1 MEDSDEEHGGFQNPR
16 EDGESLMGY
25 ESATDNPNRRK
36 MESETEQENTGNKK
50 LKKDVGQKNQKGKK
64 EKDKNKDGGS
74 KGGLFGDGW
83 QINKAFKTFF
93 IEPKD
98 DKTKPLHIMEIAKLL
113 NNIKVKY
120 AELNKAGKNR
130 FKITFDNP
138 KHAETLINSKILT
151 EQFNYKVFVPT
162 MFKETIGVVRNVP
175 PTISEKE
182 ILENLECE
190 RIKITK
196 VERIQKMVQKELVP
210 TYAIKIY
217 AEGEKLPRDIKI
229 FGLNLEVDVYVYPVK
244 FCWRCVRYGHKSNA
258 CKAAQVRCFKCS
270 DAGHEGKDCL
280 SLNINCLHC
289 KEGHKAFDQVCGE
302 RKRQNDI
309 NRTMAYNKLTYLEAV
324 KRYPNPSQT
333 QFRLQNR
340 DFPSLLD
347 SGHEIVNSS
356 QPNHTNNNNNT
367 VNHVITNTQ
376 TESNH
381 PKEYITK
388 TELTLIVNQ
397 LKTEIV
403 KQLNITK
410 LLIKIKEIQETITT
424 SIDNSNNQSDNHQL
438 LLNINKQLDEIINPE
453 IIQNPKPPNI

>member
-1 MEDSDEEHGGFQNPR
+1 
-16 EDGESLMGY
+16 
-25 ESATDNPNRRK
+25 
-36 MESETEQENTGNKK
+36 
-50 LKKDVGQKNQKGKK
+50 
-64 EKDKNKDGGS
+64 
-74 KGGLFGDGW
+74 
-83 QINKAFKTFF
+83 
-93 IEPKD
+93 
-98 DKTKPLHIMEIAKLL
+98 
-113 NNIKVKY
+113 
-120 AELNKAGKNR
+120 
-130 FKITFDNP
+130 
-138 KHAETLINSKILT
+138 
-151 EQFNYKVFVPT
+151 
-162 MFKETIGVVRNVP
+162 
-175 PTISEKE
+175 
-182 ILENLECE
+182 
-190 RIKITK
+190 
-196 VERIQKMVQKELVP
+196 
-210 TYAIKIY
+210 
-217 AEGEKLPRDIKI
+217 
-229 FGLNLEVDVYVYPVK
+229 
-244 FCWRCVRYGHKSNA
+244 
-258 CKAAQVRCFKCS
+258 
-270 DAGHEGKDCL
+270 
-280 SLNINCLHC
+280 
-289 KEGHKAFDQVCGE
+289 
-302 RKRQNDI
+302 
-309 NRTMAYNKLTYLEAV
+309 MAYNKLTYLEAV
-324 KRYPNPSQT
+324 KLYPNPSQT